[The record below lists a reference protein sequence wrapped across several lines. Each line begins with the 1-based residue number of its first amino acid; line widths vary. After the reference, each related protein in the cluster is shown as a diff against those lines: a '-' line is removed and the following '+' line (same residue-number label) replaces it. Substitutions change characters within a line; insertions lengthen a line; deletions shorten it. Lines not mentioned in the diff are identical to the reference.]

1 MDIQK
6 SKDIYT
12 KLRAIPTNG
21 LDESKI
27 KAFFSES
34 KANGKI
40 KSEKNALGSFHLLH
54 KVANQ
59 VDEKQWLNF
68 VETNE
73 LPPLKLSAEDMELVR
88 GGAVISII
96 GILGLGLSA
105 MWFGYEVGKDTN
117 QRP

>member
-59 VDEKQWLNF
+59 VDEKQWLN
-68 VETNE
+68 

-88 GGAVISII
+88 GGAALSII
-96 GILGLGLSA
+96 GLLALGLTAFG
-105 MWFGYEVGKDTN
+105 FGYAVGKDTN